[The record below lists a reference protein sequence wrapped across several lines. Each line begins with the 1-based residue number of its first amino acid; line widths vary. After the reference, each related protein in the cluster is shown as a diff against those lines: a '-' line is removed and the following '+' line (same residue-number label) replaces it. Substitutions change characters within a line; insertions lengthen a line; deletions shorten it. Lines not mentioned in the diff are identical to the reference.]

1 MYVLRTTLCT
11 KCLAKAPIGSL
22 MFVEITNMEFV
33 REASNDRAKAIAV
46 DSDETLNIALGTDT
60 EGANASPVDWAITSI
75 PV

>member
-1 MYVLRTTLCT
+1 
-11 KCLAKAPIGSL
+11 

-33 REASNDRAKAIAV
+33 REASNDRAKATAV

-60 EGANASPVDWAITSI
+60 EGANASPVDWTITSI